1 MLKPIDLNTLRFIRE
16 HREEDVRTLA
26 LKNKNEKIDMLFA
39 LEQIQGWQTARTKLP
54 SWTYIDGVIY
64 PPHLSMEQCSSE
76 STALYKS
83 SIIPRCGKA
92 DTFVD
97 LTGGYGVDFSFMSRG
112 FTKAFYVERQEN
124 LCDIARNNFPLLGLQ
139 NADVIHGDGIEFLQT
154 LEHVSVLF
162 LDPARRKEHGSKAI
176 LLEDCTPNL
185 LEIKELLLD
194 KADTIV
200 VKLSPM
206 LDWHLAVEQL
216 GSVFEVHVVSVGNEC
231 KELILVLRK
240 DYIGTPT
247 LYCVNDGN
255 VFIVDKETKKATLP
269 SAELVSLP
277 LAKYLYEPN
286 ASIMKVGCFDEISS
300 FYNISPLGKNSHLFV
315 SAVLAEGFPGRTF
328 KILRLCSM
336 NKHDLRDALKNI
348 DRANIA
354 VRNFPM
360 SAVELRKRLRLK
372 DGGDVFIF
380 GTTVEHHTH
389 VLLLASRIS

>member
-1 MLKPIDLNTLRFIRE
+1 MKDVVKIEGNARFESTFEPDHYIKIGGHISPFLLQKPNFIDNF
-16 HREEDVRTLA
+16 
-26 LKNKNEKIDMLFA
+26 NKLINAINIPVVTTFNGFDLIDTNHHLFA
-39 LEQIQGWQTARTKLP
+39 GRIGTIGQRSGN
-54 SWTYIDGVIY
+54 
-64 PPHLSMEQCSSE
+64 
-76 STALYKS
+76 
-83 SIIPRCGKA
+83 
-92 DTFVD
+92 FV
-97 LTGGYGVDFSFMSRG
+97 
-112 FTKAFYVERQEN
+112 
-124 LCDIARNNFPLLGLQ
+124 LQ

-348 DRANIA
+348 DRAN
-354 VRNFPM
+354 FPKPM
-360 SAVELRKRLRLK
+360 YEY
-372 DGGDVFIF
+372 
-380 GTTVEHHTH
+380 
-389 VLLLASRIS
+389 